1 MTPSWSAGYHWFV
14 SPAMN
19 PKKCWNPL
27 PVGHRSNGPAGLVS
41 HTGTS
46 WHLPNCAVAY
56 PFNRKISASGV
67 TVFGRT
73 EL

>member
-1 MTPSWSAGYHWFV
+1 MV
-14 SPAMN
+14 SPPTK

-27 PVGHRSNGPAGLVS
+27 PVGQRSNGPAGEVS
-41 HTGTS
+41 QTGTS

-56 PFNRKISASGV
+56 PLSLSVSAMGAQLL
-67 TVFGRT
+67 GRT